1 MVRRLRVQ
9 IEAIVDFE
17 ESRLENRVVVKPR
30 IDSRLDEL
38 RTFYQGLPDFLVLY
52 QRYVNLSSFH

>member
-1 MVRRLRVQ
+1 MQ

-30 IDSRLDEL
+30 IDSSLDEL
-38 RTFYQGLPDFLVLY
+38 RTFYSGLPDFLVKE
-52 QRYVNLSSFH
+52 RK